1 MKRKGL
7 LIDLTSLLD
16 VILIVLFLVLT
27 TSAAQAATATEDIE
41 AINQELSQANQALSE
56 QVEALE
62 RRQFEGTPTEQNW
75 YQVYREQIGRIE
87 VYFPDDLQTEAMRLI
102 EPDGTEKKKPE
113 TDNLAD
119 WLQEAIDDIDQEV
132 IIITFSYRNDAIFW
146 RDYTGLRDI
155 LLRISGSSNKT
166 IFYEEVPRK

>member
-27 TSAAQAATATEDIE
+27 SSAAQAATATEDMK
-41 AINQELSQANQALSE
+41 AINAELTQTNQDLSD
-56 QVEALE
+56 QMKHLE
-62 RRQFEGTPTEQNW
+62 DNQFEGSETEKNW
-75 YQVYREQIGRIE
+75 YQVYQKEIGRIE

-102 EPDGTEKKKPE
+102 LPDKTEKKKPE
-113 TDNLAD
+113 TDNVAD
-119 WLQEAIDDIDQEV
+119 WLQTAVDEIDQPV
-132 IIITFSYRNDAIFW
+132 IIITFNYRNDAIFW

-155 LLRISGSSNKT
+155 LLQISSSNEKT